1 MGIGGLGMGEM
12 IVIFLVVLL
21 LFGAKRLPEIG
32 SSLGKGIREFK
43 GSIREIEK
51 EVKKVDEPRHDEVP
65 PKSAAADEPDEEPRR
80 LTTSPP
86 PGSPEVQSGGV
97 PTADS
102 QAADVP
108 PDEDASDAEPSPNW
122 SAAIDESAEIPEG
135 EAEEES
141 STEEGEEQRE
151 KEA

>member
-51 EVKKVDEPRHDEVP
+51 EVKAVDEPRRDAVP
-65 PKSAAADEPDEEPRR
+65 PTPASSDEPDEGPRR
-80 LTTSPP
+80 LTTNPP
-86 PGSPEVQSGGV
+86 SGSPEIQPGGV
-97 PTADS
+97 PTAES
-102 QAADVP
+102 QAAEVP
-108 PDEDASDAEPSPNW
+108 PDEDASNTEPSPNW
-122 SAAIDESAEIPEG
+122 SAAIEESAEIPEG
-135 EAEEES
+135 EAEEEN
-141 STEEGEEQRE
+141 STEEGPEKRE
-151 KEA
+151 REA